1 MQIKITEH
9 IIINLLHECFDSIRG
24 RYLIIKLLLS
34 KLIIISYRK
43 AYYRLTELII
53 IYIYKHF
60 SNSDI
65 LVLNAIV
72 SHSWLTNLQVITIPV
87 NEDII

>member
-9 IIINLLHECFDSIRG
+9 IIINLLHECIFDSRALLD
-24 RYLIIKLLLS
+24 YQTFNIKTKSYFLS
-34 KLIIISYRK
+34 K

-53 IYIYKHF
+53 IHIYRIF

-72 SHSWLTNLQVITIPV
+72 SQSWLTNLQVITIPV